1 MPILCEQV
9 LRHRADDSPVRVE
22 IGSRHGRACD
32 PVNNIA
38 MVSVAPV
45 DRPEGEHSSFS
56 MRPVLLAVGRRS
68 LPHLLEAT
76 LIPALLFYVVM
87 MTIGT
92 GAAMITVLAWTFG
105 AVARRV
111 VQRQRIP
118 GVLLLATIGL
128 TVRTVVGV
136 LSGSAFMYFV
146 QPVAT
151 TVVLSGVFLGSVL
164 VGRPLIAR
172 LACDF
177 CPMDETI
184 GKSPA
189 VAELFTGLTVLWAGV
204 HLLNAATTFGLLVS
218 LPLSTFVAIKT
229 GASLA
234 ITFAAILFTISWAM
248 RVARSKNL
256 VFCPAE

>member
-1 MPILCEQV
+1 
-9 LRHRADDSPVRVE
+9 
-22 IGSRHGRACD
+22 
-32 PVNNIA
+32 
-38 MVSVAPV
+38 
-45 DRPEGEHSSFS
+45 

-76 LIPALLFYVVM
+76 LIPALLFYVSM
-87 MTIGT
+87 MTLGT
-92 GAAMITVLAWTFG
+92 GAAMVIVLGWTYG
-105 AVARRV
+105 AVFRRLLWG
-111 VQRQRIP
+111 QRIP

-136 LSGSAFMYFV
+136 LSGSAFMYFI

-164 VGRPLIAR
+164 IGRPLIAR

-177 CPMDETI
+177 CPMDRAI
-184 GKSPA
+184 
-189 VAELFTGLTVLWAGV
+189 ELRPPVVQLFSGLTLLWAGV

-218 LPLSTFVAIKT
+218 LPLHTFVAIKT

-234 ITFAAILFTISWAM
+234 ITFAGILFTVSWAI
-248 RVARSKNL
+248 RIARRENL
-256 VFCPAE
+256 VFCPAD

>member
-1 MPILCEQV
+1 MP
-9 LRHRADDSPVRVE
+9 SRV
-22 IGSRHGRACD
+22 G
-32 PVNNIA
+32 
-38 MVSVAPV
+38 
-45 DRPEGEHSSFS
+45 
-56 MRPVLLAVGRRS
+56 
-68 LPHLLEAT
+68 
-76 LIPALLFYVVM
+76 
-87 MTIGT
+87 
-92 GAAMITVLAWTFG
+92 
-105 AVARRV
+105 V

-118 GVLLLATIGL
+118 GVLLLATVGL
-128 TVRTVVGV
+128 TVRTIVGV

-151 TVVLSGVFLGSVL
+151 TVVLSGVFLGSVF

-177 CPMDETI
+177 CPMEDSI

-218 LPLSTFVAIKT
+218 LPLHTFVAIKT

-234 ITFAAILFTISWAM
+234 ITFAAILFTVSWAM
-248 RVARSKNL
+248 RVGAQRELGVLPGPGDTDALRRVTCALRPSFHSRSTR
-256 VFCPAE
+256 

>member
-1 MPILCEQV
+1 MD
-9 LRHRADDSPVRVE
+9 RRAPAVK
-22 IGSRHGRACD
+22 RAS
-32 PVNNIA
+32 
-38 MVSVAPV
+38 MLVSVRDP
-45 DRPEGEHSSFS
+45 DRPSDERSGFS

-76 LIPALLFYVVM
+76 LIPALLFYVSM
-87 MTIGT
+87 MTLGT
-92 GAAMITVLAWTFG
+92 GAAMVIVLGWTYG
-105 AVARRV
+105 AVFRRLLWG
-111 VQRQRIP
+111 QRIP

-136 LSGSAFMYFV
+136 LSGSAFMYFI

-164 VGRPLIAR
+164 IGRPLIAR

-177 CPMDETI
+177 CPMDRAI
-184 GKSPA
+184 
-189 VAELFTGLTVLWAGV
+189 ELRPPVVQLFSGLTLLWAGV

-218 LPLSTFVAIKT
+218 LPLHTFVAIKT

-234 ITFAAILFTISWAM
+234 ITFAGILFTVSWAI
-248 RVARSKNL
+248 RIARRENL
-256 VFCPAE
+256 VFCPAD